1 MDITDQLHSF
11 VQQYKIYIDK
21 IYRMEGITPQQACVL
36 FAVPFDGISI
46 NELANEL
53 GLHIS
58 TMTRNIKRLE
68 ALDIVSREADDTD
81 KRIAVIHISD
91 NGKKLRDRI
100 EQSYQSQLKIIIES
114 GSIINPLEFANNIEA
129 LTWSIKKMSIV
140 NE

>member
-1 MDITDQLHSF
+1 MDITNQLHSF

-21 IYRMEGITPQQACVL
+21 IYRMEGITPQQAYVL
-36 FAVPFDGISI
+36 FAIPFDGISI
-46 NELANEL
+46 NELASAL

-68 ALDIVSREADDTD
+68 SLDIVRRQADDTD
-81 KRIAVIHISD
+81 KRIVVIHISE
-91 NGKKLRDRI
+91 NGKDLRDRI
-100 EQSYQSQLKIIIES
+100 EQSYQSHLKTIIDS

-129 LTWSIKKMSIV
+129 LTWSIKKMSIL